1 MDATKKTHTIG
12 PFVCLL
18 YQRKRVDSIVARK
31 KSIELKGYISK
42 IGKGLYRLRASF
54 GYKSNGQPKWIGSE
68 NVDAKN
74 EREAYRLLEDWLEQ
88 FEGLTSE
95 TLDFA
100 DITFEDFYTKV
111 WLKEGAEGL
120 SLEPKTFHNY
130 KQTIEL
136 RFLTPLGLLKL
147 VDIKPFQIKQIITK
161 SVRLKPDGTPNP
173 DGKPLTRATKQ
184 RMLFAIN
191 NLFLLAKNEYTII
204 KNNPCDMI
212 TLPKAKG
219 EKKNVEEPYSEEEIE
234 RFLKAAFGEEL
245 HLKTLLLAAFVTGA
259 REGEL
264 AGLEEKD
271 IDFEDLTIRF
281 HQRVSEIDGKSV
293 VLRPG
298 LKNDDEEKIV
308 TIPQFLADFLKELI
322 ARNKK
327 SRWKL
332 GIKKPTHYF
341 IFDNVLDGTTLP
353 RPSYMYKKFKRFTRR
368 HSLRHIRFHDIRH
381 TSATYWLNDP
391 EMTTTEVQHRL
402 GHRSQSTTT
411 NIYGHVLKKKK
422 DRATEMMEGLK
433 DHIESKESL
442 PKIN

>member
-1 MDATKKTHTIG
+1 MAKKKN
-12 PFVCLL
+12 P
-18 YQRKRVDSIVARK
+18 
-31 KSIELKGYISK
+31 ELKGYISK
-42 IGKGLYRLRASF
+42 IEKGLYRLRASF
-54 GYKSNGQPKWIGSE
+54 GYNATGQKKWIGSE
-68 NVDAKN
+68 NVEAKN

-100 DITFEDFYTKV
+100 DITFEDFYKKV
-111 WLKEGAEGL
+111 WLKEGSEGL

-147 VDIKPFQIKQIITK
+147 VDIKPFQIKKVIVNA
-161 SVRLKPDGTPNP
+161 VRLKPDGTPNK

-191 NLFLLAKNEYTII
+191 NVFLLAKNEYTII
-204 KNNPCDMI
+204 KNNPCDAI
-212 TLPKAKG
+212 TLPKSKG
-219 EKKNVEEPYSEEEIE
+219 EKRNTEEPYSEEEIE
-234 RFLKAAFGEEL
+234 KFLKAAFSEEI
-245 HLKTLLLAAFVTGA
+245 HLKTMLLTAFITGA

-271 IDFEDLTIRF
+271 IDFDNLTIRF
-281 HQRVSEIDGKSV
+281 HQRVSEIDGATV
-293 VLRPG
+293 ILRPG
-298 LKNDDEEKIV
+298 LKNDDEEKVIS
-308 TIPQFLADFLKELI
+308 IPKFLADFLKELI
-322 ARNKK
+322 NQNKK
-327 SRWKL
+327 TRWKL
-332 GIKKPTHYF
+332 GIKKPKHYF
-341 IFDNVLDGTTLP
+341 LFDNVLDGDTLP
-353 RPSYMYKKFKRFTRR
+353 RPSYMYKKFKRFTKR
-368 HSLRHIRFHDIRH
+368 HDLRHIRFHDIRH

-433 DHIESKESL
+433 EKIEG
-442 PKIN
+442 N

>member
-1 MDATKKTHTIG
+1 MAK
-12 PFVCLL
+12 
-18 YQRKRVDSIVARK
+18 K
-31 KSIELKGYISK
+31 KSPELKGYISK
-42 IGKGLYRLRASF
+42 ISKGQYRLRASF
-54 GYKSNGQPKWIGSE
+54 GYNSSGQPKWIGSE
-68 NVDAKN
+68 NIEAKN

-100 DITFEDFYTKV
+100 DITFEDFYKKV
-111 WLKEGAEGL
+111 WLQEGSDGL

-147 VDIKPFQIKQIITK
+147 VDIKPFQIKKVIVNA
-161 SVRLKPDGTPNP
+161 VRLKPDGTPNK

-191 NLFLLAKNEYTII
+191 NVFLLAKNEYTII
-204 KNNPCDMI
+204 KNNPCDSI

-219 EKKNVEEPYSEEEIE
+219 EKRNTEEPYSEEEIE
-234 RFLKAAFGEEL
+234 KFLKAAFSEEI
-245 HLKTLLLAAFVTGA
+245 HLKTMLLTAFITGA

-271 IDFEDLTIRF
+271 INFEDLTIRF
-281 HQRVSEIDGKSV
+281 HQRVSEIDGTMV

-298 LKNDDEEKIV
+298 LKNDDEEKIIS
-308 TIPQFLADFLKELI
+308 IPKFLADFLKELI
-322 ARNKK
+322 NQNKK
-327 SRWKL
+327 ARWKL
-332 GIKKPTHYF
+332 GIKKSNHYF
-341 IFDNVLDGTTLP
+341 LFDNVLDGDTLP
-353 RPSYMYKKFKRFTRR
+353 RPSYMYKKFKRFTKR

-391 EMTTTEVQHRL
+391 DMTTTEVQHRL

-433 DHIESKESL
+433 EKIEGS
-442 PKIN
+442 

>member
-1 MDATKKTHTIG
+1 MAK
-12 PFVCLL
+12 
-18 YQRKRVDSIVARK
+18 K
-31 KSIELKGYISK
+31 KSPELKGYISK
-42 IGKGLYRLRASF
+42 ISKGQYRLRASF
-54 GYKSNGQPKWIGSE
+54 GYNSSGQPKWIGSE
-68 NVDAKN
+68 NIEAKN

-100 DITFEDFYTKV
+100 DITFEDFYKKV
-111 WLKEGAEGL
+111 WLQEGSDGL

-147 VDIKPFQIKQIITK
+147 VDIKPFQIKKVIVNA
-161 SVRLKPDGTPNP
+161 VRLKPDGTPNK

-191 NLFLLAKNEYTII
+191 NVFLLAKNEYTII
-204 KNNPCDMI
+204 KNNPCDSI

-219 EKKNVEEPYSEEEIE
+219 EKRNTEEPYSEEEIE
-234 RFLKAAFGEEL
+234 KFLKAAFSEEI
-245 HLKTLLLAAFVTGA
+245 HLKTMLLTAFITGA

-271 IDFEDLTIRF
+271 INFEDLTIRF
-281 HQRVSEIDGKSV
+281 HQRVSEIDGTMV

-298 LKNDDEEKIV
+298 LKNDDEEKIIS
-308 TIPQFLADFLKELI
+308 IPKFLADFLKELI
-322 ARNKK
+322 NQNKK
-327 SRWKL
+327 ARWKL
-332 GIKKPTHYF
+332 GIKKSNHYF
-341 IFDNVLDGTTLP
+341 LFDNVLDGDTLP
-353 RPSYMYKKFKRFTRR
+353 RPSYMYKKFKRFTKR

-391 EMTTTEVQHRL
+391 DITTTEVQHRL

-433 DHIESKESL
+433 EKIEGS
-442 PKIN
+442 